1 MDGHPLSA
9 TLRPL
14 SFLFDSLA
22 FRTEIAVVWLPS
34 LLADLR
40 RIPIPMPG
48 GAFIRYPCLAGRP
61 LRCCS
66 SATGRN
72 KPPFGAMELVGKAA
86 NATIEPQPAICLLK
100 SRGRVRVRHGQI
112 GGGSSESDVIPFAR
126 VEKTRQ
132 TAVTNSTPQA
142 AQSCN

>member
-1 MDGHPLSA
+1 MAIPISA

-14 SFLFDSLA
+14 SFLFDSLV

-61 LRCCS
+61 LRW
-66 SATGRN
+66 
-72 KPPFGAMELVGKAA
+72 A
-86 NATIEPQPAICLLK
+86 NVAHPQQVETNRVLSHGTRGK
-100 SRGRVRVRHGQI
+100 SRERHNRTPTSDMFVEVQREGRVMHGQ
-112 GGGSSESDVIPFAR
+112 SVVA
-126 VEKTRQ
+126 
-132 TAVTNSTPQA
+132 TP
-142 AQSCN
+142 SRM